1 MAPGGRRDRRRAER
15 AESDRGGAAARYRMR
30 EKLLSFGDDY
40 WIEDSEGRRAYRIDG
55 KALRLRQTMD
65 LLDAQGGHLC
75 RVQTRVLQVRDTMVI
90 EGPDGGR
97 MATVH
102 KAMVSPLRHRWKVD
116 LTTGEDLSAQGNV
129 VDHEYRIERDG
140 HQVAE
145 VSKRWFRFRDTYGI
159 QISPG
164 VDTPLILAVALAID
178 AMTHPD

>member
-1 MAPGGRRDRRRAER
+1 
-15 AESDRGGAAARYRMR
+15 MR

-116 LTTGEDLSAQGNV
+116 LTTGELLETRGIWVKPERSTISVFCTELTTITPELVAAIARSGDLVVCLGAGSVTAWANALPAQL
-129 VDHEYRIERDG
+129 R
-140 HQVAE
+140 A
-145 VSKRWFRFRDTYGI
+145 
-159 QISPG
+159 
-164 VDTPLILAVALAID
+164 ILGENAA
-178 AMTHPD
+178 